1 MCYQTELVDAML
13 LSLRF
18 RILSTLHSRQR
29 HFYTATTAT
38 AKQRLGRPPQTS
50 ARAGASSFIIIL
62 AHSFPEHFTAFA
74 WLVDYHSPR
83 FIIQIL

>member
-1 MCYQTELVDAML
+1 MCYCKSLYRDV
-13 LSLRF
+13 LSNCARRRHARVVIVITRPF
-18 RILSTLHSRQR
+18 RILSTLRQR

-62 AHSFPEHFTAFA
+62 AHSFPEHFTAYA
-74 WLVDYHSPR
+74 
-83 FIIQIL
+83 